1 VRLWIDQAHQ
11 SVAGAPARDAE
22 DVCGDVVST
31 FQNEE
36 RFLALL
42 ASGPQGGAEGRAKAA
57 LIADSAIPMLD
68 EGMSPDDVVRSVLET
83 LPSGGHA
90 PFSLLQILGGC
101 RAHVVECDAPPL
113 FLTRSGRLVL
123 LPVVEDVCHGRLV
136 RECRFTLEDGDH
148 MAMVSEG
155 YIQSKRWS
163 RRWGWRDIAIS
174 TRRWT
179 ETGCDAEE
187 LLGALVRTYR
197 RLAEGEP
204 ERDVTVLAMQVRP
217 RRSVT
222 VWSGPPADA
231 ALDQVALE
239 RLMAEPGVRI
249 ICGDTTA
256 KIAARLLEGDLEIEG
271 RPPEGWGEVPPT
283 ARLEGVD
290 LVTEGLITLSR
301 AREELRAADRARD
314 LPRAQDGA
322 TRLARGL
329 LAADVIHFIVGLA
342 VNPQQ
347 AADPG
352 GTIPLRRLVIEDVM
366 RSLKAKGKVVSG
378 EYL

>member
-1 VRLWIDQAHQ
+1 MRLWIDQAHQ
-11 SVAGAPARDAE
+11 SVAGATARNAE
-22 DVCGDVVST
+22 DVCADVVST

-36 RFLALL
+36 RFLAIL
-42 ASGPQGGAEGRAKAA
+42 ASGPQAGAGEAA
-57 LIADSAIPMLD
+57 LIAESAISMLG
-68 EGMSPDDVVRSVLET
+68 EGMSPDDVVRNVLDNR
-83 LPSGGHA
+83 PRGVHA
-90 PFSLLQILGGC
+90 PFSVLQILDGC
-101 RAHVVECDAPPL
+101 RAHLVECEAPPL

-123 LPVVEDVCHGRLV
+123 LPVLEDVCHGRLV

-155 YIQSKRWS
+155 YIRAKGWS

-179 ETGCDAEE
+179 DTGCGAHE

-204 ERDVTVLAMQVRP
+204 DRDVTVLAMHVRP

-222 VWSGPPADA
+222 VWSGPPSDA
-231 ALDQVALE
+231 ALDRVALE

-256 KIAARLLEGDLEIEG
+256 RIAARLLEGDLEIEG

-283 ARLEGVD
+283 ARLEGVH
-290 LVTEGLITLSR
+290 LVTEGLITLGK
-301 AREELRAADRARD
+301 AREKLRAAGQARE

-322 TRLARGL
+322 TRLAGAL
-329 LAADVIHFIVGLA
+329 LAADIIHFVVGLA

-347 AADPG
+347 AADSG
-352 GTIPLRRLVIEDVM
+352 GTTPLRRLVIEDVM
-366 RSLKAKGKVVSG
+366 RSLKAKGKVVSR
-378 EYL
+378 EYF